1 VLVFK
6 ITLAI
11 SGDDFFPSKL
21 IQSVSNKYVA
31 ESFHDADGDLTH
43 GVIFYMHPQLF
54 GIQGE
59 GVDYEEWFVE
69 LLEKNFEAFKK
80 YGAEDIELFIEV
92 YYSDDQCN
100 FEIFNKS
107 MLKRMGNFHISIP
120 ISVYHLSE
128 KEVLNLLDGKA
139 LR

>member
-1 VLVFK
+1 MLVFK

-11 SGDDFFPSKL
+11 SGDKFLPSRL
-21 IQSVSNKYVA
+21 IPFVCNKYVP

-54 GIQGE
+54 GIQGH

-69 LLEKNFEAFKK
+69 LLEKNFQVFHKH
-80 YGAEDIELFIEV
+80 GAEDFALFIEV

-107 MLKRMGNFHISIP
+107 LLKRMRNYNISIP

-128 KEVLNLLDGKA
+128 KEVLNLLDGMG
-139 LR
+139 L